1 MCPHFPLRFEKD
13 LTRGKRKSREKTAF
27 DTGKGTATRST
38 TGGGSSQLA
47 TGACPRDALA
57 FLYFLRRELAQGR
70 VPPAQTV
77 YAGAAYQVRV
87 EFKGTYPLKLGEARE
102 EADLLL
108 ISVKGIKSDFSF
120 ELWMGRDPARTPLLV
135 RAPLPVGALS
145 MELVR

>member
-1 MCPHFPLRFEKD
+1 
-13 LTRGKRKSREKTAF
+13 
-27 DTGKGTATRST
+27 
-38 TGGGSSQLA
+38 
-47 TGACPRDALA
+47 
-57 FLYFLRRELAQGR
+57 

-108 ISVKGIKSDFSF
+108 ISVKGPKSDVSF